1 MKQHSGDVP
10 EVTRSEPQASGD
22 VSLASLTM
30 SLSARGAD
38 RLFQS
43 HVSKGKLYEQIRAD
57 NPGTH
62 DRARQDVLET
72 TGRSNDP
79 PHRSRLKRD

>member
-1 MKQHSGDVP
+1 MSVTGTRVEQHSGDVP

-22 VSLASLTM
+22 
-30 SLSARGAD
+30 
-38 RLFQS
+38 S

-62 DRARQDVLET
+62 GRARQDVLET